1 MSHGDPFILNVGETI
16 DREGLIA
23 PSARVVVG
31 VSGGLDSVVLLDVLT
46 ALAGADGRGYGL
58 MVAHLDHALRDGA
71 AADAA
76 FVAELADSYHLPCT
90 VQRRDVTAVAAETG
104 QSIETAARMV
114 RYEFLGGL
122 ARTFGADCVAVA
134 HHADDNVETVLHR
147 LLRGTHLRGLA
158 GMPIRRPMAGGPI
171 DLVRP
176 LLPCRRDEIHTY
188 AQRRRLH
195 WREDETNCDTRYR
208 RNFIRHELLPLLR
221 SRLNPRVDE
230 ALMRLAES
238 AGDVEDHLAR
248 LGAETFSHARL
259 PEGPPRGVAM
269 DARSL
274 GQHPH
279 IVVTYAMRV
288 ALETLGAP
296 LAAVTAEH
304 LRQLAALAIV
314 SESPAVALP
323 GGLAARRCGDRIVIA
338 PADAADAEPAAV
350 AVADAVADAI
360 ELACPGTT
368 RLPDGTTVTAVI
380 EPLDRRE
387 FAAHCRRP
395 VAGTEYLDA
404 DAVTGPLV
412 CRPRRDGDVFRPLGA
427 PGRQSVGDFLTNAK
441 VPPETR
447 RRIRCICDAAG
458 VVYVVPL
465 RIDERVKITE
475 ASRRAIRLTCQKADD
490 GP

>member
-1 MSHGDPFILNVGETI
+1 MSQGDPFILNVGETI
-16 DREGLIA
+16 DREELIA

-31 VSGGLDSVVLLDVLT
+31 VSGGLDSVVLLDVLA
-46 ALAGADGRGYGL
+46 ALAGADGRGYDL
-58 MVAHLDHALRDGA
+58 MVAHLDHALRDAA

-90 VQRRDVTAVAAETG
+90 VQRRDVAAVAAETG

-122 ARTFGADCVAVA
+122 ARTFGAACVAVA

-158 GMPIRRPMAGGPI
+158 GMPIRRPMGGGPI

-176 LLPCRRDEIHTY
+176 LLPYRRDEIRAY
-188 AQRRRLH
+188 AQRRHLR
-195 WREDETNCDTRYR
+195 WREDETNRDTQYR

-221 SRLNPRVDE
+221 SRFNPRVDE
-230 ALMRLAES
+230 ALMRLAGS

-259 PEGPPRGVAM
+259 PDAPPGGVAM

-274 GQHPH
+274 GQHPQ
-279 IVVTYAMRV
+279 IVITYAMRV

-296 LAAVTAEH
+296 LAAVTGEH
-304 LRQLAALAIV
+304 LRQMAALAID

-338 PADAADAEPAAV
+338 PADTADAEP
-350 AVADAVADAI
+350 VADAVADAV

-368 RLPDGTTVTAVI
+368 RLPDGSTVTAVI

-387 FAAHCRRP
+387 FAAHCRQP
-395 VAGTEYLDA
+395 VAGAEYLDA
-404 DAVTGPLV
+404 DAVTGPLL
-412 CRPRRDGDVFRPLGA
+412 CRPRCDGDVFHPLGA

-441 VPPETR
+441 VPRENR
-447 RRIRCICDAAG
+447 RRVRCICDAAG
-458 VVYVVPL
+458 VVYVAPL
-465 RIDERVKITE
+465 RIDDRVKITD
-475 ASRRAIRLTCQKADD
+475 ASQRAIRLTCRKGDD

>member
-1 MSHGDPFILNVGETI
+1 MSCCDPFILNVGETI

-31 VSGGLDSVVLLDVLT
+31 VSGGLDSVVLLDVLA

-71 AADAA
+71 EADAA
-76 FVAELADSYHLPCT
+76 FAAELAASHHLPCT
-90 VQRRDVTAVAAETG
+90 VQRRDVAAVAAETG

-176 LLPCRRDEIHTY
+176 LLPCRRDEIRTY
-188 AQRRRLH
+188 AERRRLH
-195 WREDETNCDTRYR
+195 WREDKTNHDTRHR

-221 SRLNPRVDE
+221 GRLNPRVDE
-230 ALMRLAES
+230 ALMRLAGS

-248 LGAETFSHARL
+248 LGAETFSHARVAD
-259 PEGPPRGVAM
+259 GPPGGVAM

-304 LRQLAALAIV
+304 LRQLATLAIV

-323 GGLAARRCGDRIVIA
+323 SGLAARRCGDRIVIA
-338 PADAADAEPAAV
+338 PADTTDAGP
-350 AVADAVADAI
+350 VADAI
-360 ELACPGTT
+360 ELTCPGTT
-368 RLPDGTTVTAVI
+368 RLPDGSTVTAVI
-380 EPLDRRE
+380 GPLDRRE
-387 FAAHCRRP
+387 FAAHCRQP
-395 VAGTEYLDA
+395 IAGAEYLDA

-412 CRPRRDGDVFRPLGA
+412 CRPRRDGDAFRPLGA
-427 PGRQSVGDFLTNAK
+427 SGRQSVGDFLTNAK
-441 VPPETR
+441 VPRENR

-458 VVYVVPL
+458 VVYVAPL
-465 RIDERVKITE
+465 RIDERVKITD
-475 ASRRAIRLTCQKADD
+475 ASRRAIRLTCQEADD